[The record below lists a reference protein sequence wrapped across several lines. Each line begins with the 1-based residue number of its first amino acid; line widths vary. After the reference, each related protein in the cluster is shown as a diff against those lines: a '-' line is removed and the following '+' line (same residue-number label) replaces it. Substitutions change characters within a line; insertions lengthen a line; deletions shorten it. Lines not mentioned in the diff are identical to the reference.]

1 MMQLVSIQIPF
12 GSQCRVVA
20 TCDFVSVLY
29 ENGVRVQVCNTS
41 LNWTKHPPG
50 F

>member
-20 TCDFVSVLY
+20 TCAFVSVLY
-29 ENGVRVQVCNTS
+29 ENGVRVQVRNTS